1 MQRKILEANPG
12 SAITN
17 LVPVKELKLIPFPLP
32 VKFEQDK
39 ISQFILIINRR
50 IEQSEKKIESLKI
63 VNKDFFKSYLFKFRL
78 AIEN

>member
-39 ISQFILIINRR
+39 ISQFIHIINRR
-50 IEQSEKKIESLKI
+50 IEQSEKKIESLK
-63 VNKDFFKSYLFKFRL
+63 NSKQGFLQKLFV
-78 AIEN
+78 

>member
-12 SAITN
+12 STITN
-17 LVPVKELKLIPFPLP
+17 LVPVKRIEINPISI

-50 IEQSEKKIESLKI
+50 IEQSEKRLKSLKI
-63 VNKDFFKSYLFKFRL
+63 VNKDFFKKLF
-78 AIEN
+78 I